1 MDIQSKDRD
10 CSMLSMVGCC
20 LITSIE
26 GPLGKEEGGSY
37 ISTETVR
44 VITHSSL
51 ERDESKLY
59 FQMASLK
66 ETKGTSSIRE
76 SRPSRPNLKPERF
89 DTTRIHSE
97 GLRREEYVL
106 VIPFSKANE
115 CTMVEAEPV
124 PLGLAE

>member
-1 MDIQSKDRD
+1 
-10 CSMLSMVGCC
+10 
-20 LITSIE
+20 
-26 GPLGKEEGGSY
+26 
-37 ISTETVR
+37 
-44 VITHSSL
+44 
-51 ERDESKLY
+51 
-59 FQMASLK
+59 MASLK